1 MHGTSALYFIGKQR
15 TPPFQKW
22 MQLLLNVYDCL
33 TVTEF
38 SGSQISCYIWQRIN
52 ASQNIFHSLPPI
64 LNLFQNL
71 STPIARNSHYFYS
84 EPMLWSTSYTSLY
97 HIAVFISCQWF
108 LPNPNVYIVEMRLSS
123 SLIFKM
129 LLKFLISLVFH
140 EAYIYLFHFKI
151 IFSEMCPLLLSRFYQ
166 SCLINTIFGLQWPCF
181 FWANLGSHQAFHGYV
196 TLLTHSHPVIY
207 RFIQILVT
215 LSLCWVPRHY
225 QKFLLA
231 PNSTT
236 L

>member
-1 MHGTSALYFIGKQR
+1 MHGTSALSFVGNQR

-84 EPMLWSTSYTSLY
+84 EPMLWSISYASLY

-123 SLIFKM
+123 GLIFLNVVEDFNFFSFPWSLYLFIPFQDHIFWNASTTSVKVLPELLDKYDFWSPLALFLLSQPWITSAFPWICYPADSQSSCDLQVHPDPCHIISM
-129 LLKFLISLVFH
+129 LSSQTLPEVLIS
-140 EAYIYLFHFKI
+140 
-151 IFSEMCPLLLSRFYQ
+151 S
-166 SCLINTIFGLQWPCF
+166 
-181 FWANLGSHQAFHGYV
+181 
-196 TLLTHSHPVIY
+196 
-207 RFIQILVT
+207 
-215 LSLCWVPRHY
+215 
-225 QKFLLA
+225 
-231 PNSTT
+231 
-236 L
+236 

>member
-1 MHGTSALYFIGKQR
+1 MPAFIILQFLFLVSDSCLIPTSTLLRWDSLLALF
-15 TPPFQKW
+15 
-22 MQLLLNVYDCL
+22 
-33 TVTEF
+33 
-38 SGSQISCYIWQRIN
+38 
-52 ASQNIFHSLPPI
+52 
-64 LNLFQNL
+64 
-71 STPIARNSHYFYS
+71 
-84 EPMLWSTSYTSLY
+84 
-97 HIAVFISCQWF
+97 
-108 LPNPNVYIVEMRLSS
+108 
-123 SLIFKM
+123 FKM

-166 SCLINTIFGLQWPCF
+166 SCLINTIFDLHWPCF
-181 FWANLGSHQAFHGYV
+181 FWASFGFHQAFHGYV